1 MSSLKL
7 RLVGAAFILLSF
19 VALKPADAERRC
31 PQRNF
36 RGFCAQ
42 VITFAKNPGNN
53 DFCCVY
59 PNPCVVPPGFE
70 IVSPEQC
77 GNLEPI

>member
-31 PQRNF
+31 PQRSFN
-36 RGFCAQ
+36 GVCIQ
-42 VITFAKNPGNN
+42 VITFAQNPGNN
-53 DFCCVY
+53 DFCCEF
-59 PNPCVVPPGFE
+59 PNPCVVPPGWVPCE
-70 IVSPEQC
+70 
-77 GNLEPI
+77 GGEPI